1 MEAAGLGLT
10 PLGKSRRVQPVLRLH
25 AQAAAHLPF
34 TWYPPMFGIGLPEM
48 IVIFAVALIV
58 IGPDKLPELARSLAR
73 GLFELKRTLNE
84 MRGSFSEEE
93 QAINSVRDDLRQTAE
108 DLRKKVMLDEPPS
121 PRQLPAP
128 DEERLE
134 RARRSGPPADGA
146 AGQNAE
152 PEILP
157 PAAESRATAFSPQSS
172 AEQSAPE
179 TTAPRS

>member
-10 PLGKSRRVQPVLRLH
+10 PPGKSRRVQPVLRLH
-25 AQAAAHLPF
+25 AQAAAHLSS
-34 TWYPPMFGIGLPEM
+34 TWYLPMFGIGLPEM

-58 IGPDKLPELARSLAR
+58 IGPDKLPELARSLAK

-93 QAINSVRDDLRQTAE
+93 QAINSVRDDLRQTAD
-108 DLRKKVMLDEPPS
+108 DLRKKVMLDEPP

-128 DEERLE
+128 DAERLE
-134 RARRSGPPADGA
+134 RARRSGPPPDAV

-157 PAAESRATAFSPQSS
+157 PAAESMATAPPPQSS